1 MPRVHACQMWCI
13 HAYRLLPEGLLTE
26 KPRLVVRE
34 SVLKISK
41 KLRFAGRV
49 LTTIQVPVI
58 GRGAGAALYANLLH
72 PTLPL
77 QDRLTNKRRYRTA
90 LPRIFLNYHKKINKI
105 TNIFEYQQIF
115 DFSPTDINLG
125 EFISSMYPCACEGER
140 VLVHSA
146 QLVGRTV
153 AEVR

>member
-1 MPRVHACQMWCI
+1 MQA
-13 HAYRLLPEGLLTE
+13 LLSEGMFIE
-26 KPRLVVRE
+26 KPRLAVCERALKVSRK
-34 SVLKISK
+34 LRYAGRMLKKIS
-41 KLRFAGRV
+41 
-49 LTTIQVPVI
+49 VPMI
-58 GRGAGAALYANLLH
+58 GRFTRAALHANVPH
-72 PTLPL
+72 PILPL
-77 QDRLTNKRRYRTA
+77 QNRLTNKRRYRTA